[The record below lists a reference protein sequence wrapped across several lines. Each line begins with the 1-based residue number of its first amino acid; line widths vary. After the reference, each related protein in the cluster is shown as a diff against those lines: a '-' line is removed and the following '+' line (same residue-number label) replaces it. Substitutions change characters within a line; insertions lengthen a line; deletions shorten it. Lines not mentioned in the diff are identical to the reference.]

1 MRFSFL
7 RSLCHLD
14 LAAWFAK
21 FHCISVSRTAFVC
34 LFDIANE
41 LRLFDLQTFLCFEQI
56 FTYRMRLATDPASY
70 LSVDCILSIQ
80 SLFLTLMV
88 SDNDLTHRPIS
99 NERVRCLI
107 VYRFCSFRLHFASK
121 IDRWRFDNS
130 LCTPL
135 DIIRVRKRM
144 NYCSQC
150 SFLQK
155 FSKNG
160 SAHKHACVKF
170 VFVNARIN
178 VRLVLLV
185 I

>member
-1 MRFSFL
+1 
-7 RSLCHLD
+7 
-14 LAAWFAK
+14 
-21 FHCISVSRTAFVC
+21 
-34 LFDIANE
+34 
-41 LRLFDLQTFLCFEQI
+41 
-56 FTYRMRLATDPASY
+56 MRLATDPASY

-80 SLFLTLMV
+80 SLFLTLMA

-107 VYRFCSFRLHFASK
+107 VYRFSSLRLHFASK

-130 LCTPL
+130 ICTPL

-150 SFLQK
+150 SFLEK

-170 VFVNARIN
+170 VFANARIN

-185 I
+185 K

>member
-1 MRFSFL
+1 MLIYSVWATGWSFL
-7 RSLCHLD
+7 R
-14 LAAWFAK
+14 
-21 FHCISVSRTAFVC
+21 
-34 LFDIANE
+34 
-41 LRLFDLQTFLCFEQI
+41 FEQI
-56 FTYRMRLATDPASY
+56 FASQLCFENVFALFSFAIWLFVFAMRL
-70 LSVDCILSIQ
+70 
-80 SLFLTLMV
+80 LFLPMIT
-88 SDNDLTHRPIS
+88 DNDLMLRPSS

-107 VYRFCSFRLHFASK
+107 FYRFCSFRLHFASK

-130 LCTPL
+130 ICTPL

-185 I
+185 K